1 MFTTEP
7 GSHVTMFTVDSKSAR
22 TRSLRPAVAVRHRRR
37 TGECRDPIA
46 GRRAGS
52 GRWRSCPAT
61 WSPWARFTVAT
72 TR

>member
-22 TRSLRPAVAVRHRRR
+22 TRSLRPAVLFA
-37 TGECRDPIA
+37 
-46 GRRAGS
+46 
-52 GRWRSCPAT
+52 
-61 WSPWARFTVAT
+61 TVAALASAAIPSLAAVQVPGLAKLSCHVVPVGAVHGGE